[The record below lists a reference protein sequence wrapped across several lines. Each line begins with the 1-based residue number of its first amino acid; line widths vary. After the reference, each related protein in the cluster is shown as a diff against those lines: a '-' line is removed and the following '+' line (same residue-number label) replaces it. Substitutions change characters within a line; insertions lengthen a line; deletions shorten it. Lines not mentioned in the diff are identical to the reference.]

1 MVEAETIVIA
11 SSKIRDPA
19 EPSRQELLDVV
30 IAKPSPL
37 FDESPRQGREPDEL
51 RGVLRLGAPWRRGR
65 HFSPQ
70 TIDRSNRLRP
80 GEPLNALLLSSQDRR
95 ISDLGNSSK
104 FGHFS

>member
-51 RGVLRLGAPWRRGR
+51 
-65 HFSPQ
+65 
-70 TIDRSNRLRP
+70 
-80 GEPLNALLLSSQDRR
+80 
-95 ISDLGNSSK
+95 
-104 FGHFS
+104 